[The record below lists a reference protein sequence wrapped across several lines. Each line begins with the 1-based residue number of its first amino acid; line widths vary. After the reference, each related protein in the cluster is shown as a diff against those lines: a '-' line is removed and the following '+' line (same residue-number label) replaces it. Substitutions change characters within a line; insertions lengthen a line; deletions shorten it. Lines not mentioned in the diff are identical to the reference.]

1 MKQQANHRLKL
12 FFSFLVAILAT
23 TEAAAQAKG
32 AGKKTD
38 TPTAFTQN
46 GIAIYEVGTGAPLV
60 VITGGPG
67 ASSQLYRK
75 YLAPLADKRR
85 LIFWDYRA
93 TGQSKDLKKF
103 SFADDHQDLLDVVHA
118 LKLERFSILA
128 HSYGGVHAIKY
139 ASEHPDRV
147 LELVLV
153 STSPNFKKSSAVTR
167 EKKKA
172 NMSASDSK
180 RMQELWTELKDP
192 KRSRDAEH
200 EISMIEARNQL
211 RNPTDAQRREFA
223 EESGLN
229 YEAVMKTD
237 GWVELDQESVLGKI
251 KAKTL
256 VVFSENDIIV
266 PSMFSARIAE
276 LVPGSKTARFSK
288 SSHWI
293 FWEEQKG
300 FVDSVK
306 KFLN

>member
-1 MKQQANHRLKL
+1 MNLNNYRSKVLI
-12 FFSFLVAILAT
+12 SFLVAILMTAG
-23 TEAAAQAKG
+23 AAAQTEETGNKM
-32 AGKKTD
+32 D
-38 TPTAFTQN
+38 TPTAFTRN
-46 GIAIYEVGTGAPLV
+46 GIAIYEIGTGAPLV

-93 TGQSKDLKKF
+93 TGQSKDPKKF
-103 SFADDHQDLLDVVHA
+103 SFDDDHQDFLDVVQA

-139 ASEHPDRV
+139 ASAHPDRV
-147 LELVLV
+147 AELVLV
-153 STSPNFKKSSAVTR
+153 STSANFQKSSVVRR

-180 RMQELWTELKDP
+180 RMQELWVDLQDP
-192 KRSRDAEH
+192 KRSRDVER
-200 EISMIEARNQL
+200 EISMIEAKNQL
-211 RNPTDAQRREFA
+211 RNPTEAQRREFA

-251 KAKTL
+251 KAKTF
-256 VVFSENDIIV
+256 VIFSENDMIV
-266 PSMFSARIAE
+266 PSTFSARIAE
-276 LVPGSKTARFSK
+276 LVPSAKTAQFSK

-293 FWEEQKG
+293 FWEEQKD
-300 FVDSVK
+300 FIDSVR